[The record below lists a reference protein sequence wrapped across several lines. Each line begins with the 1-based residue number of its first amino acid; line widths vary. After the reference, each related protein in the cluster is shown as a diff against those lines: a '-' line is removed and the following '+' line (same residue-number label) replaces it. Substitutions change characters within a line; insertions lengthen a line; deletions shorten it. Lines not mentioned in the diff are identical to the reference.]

1 MEVPALRGG
10 RVKRIHKERDRL
22 LRRLGRITGLV
33 GAGAVLVCLML
44 PGVATPVELAIGSV
58 LSIAVAAFAGLHS
71 SRGALLPALGVV
83 AGSIALIIVLGNS
96 TVLDAATVTAMA
108 VSGGVTSA
116 AMAISLVVRPAGP
129 LFVAGLAGAV
139 LVAIWF
145 VAAQG
150 HDLRVVLVAT
160 TAGWAACTAIG
171 VWIDLAI
178 ADATDRIDEVGR
190 AHEAERLASEVEA
203 QQRQDARVLH
213 DTVLATL
220 SLLAHSGV
228 GVRQSALRQQAGDDA
243 RLLRQLRLGAP
254 LDAGSTAVFSPES
267 DDDVLS
273 TTFESVRQR
282 FARMGLDVNW
292 HGAGQLALPRETL
305 DALLG
310 AVGEC
315 LENVRRHSGV
325 NEADVTVTDDDRTV
339 RAMVSDAGNGF
350 EPDSVDGAR
359 LGYAES
365 VVGRLHSVGGR
376 ARVFSSPGSGTT
388 VMLEVPKP

>member
-1 MEVPALRGG
+1 M
-10 RVKRIHKERDRL
+10 KRIHKERDRL
-22 LRRLGRITGLV
+22 LRRLARVTGLV
-33 GAGAVLVCLML
+33 GAASAFVCVVMPGVTTPAELAVAVILSIAMAALVGVHTLRGAVL
-44 PGVATPVELAIGSV
+44 P
-58 LSIAVAAFAGLHS
+58 AV
-71 SRGALLPALGVV
+71 GVV
-83 AGSIALIIVLGNS
+83 AAAIAFIIVLGTTS
-96 TVLDAATVTAMA
+96 LLDPATTTAMA
-108 VSGGVTSA
+108 VTGGMTSA
-116 AMAISLVVRPAGP
+116 SVAIPLVVRERGTALVGG
-129 LFVAGLAGAV
+129 LLAGV
-139 LVAIWF
+139 LVAIWI
-145 VAAQG
+145 VSAWG
-150 HDLRVVLVAT
+150 HDLRAVAVGT
-160 TAGWAACTAIG
+160 VAGWAACMAIG
-171 VWIDLAI
+171 SWLKRAI
-178 ADATDRIDEVGR
+178 ADATERIEEVGR
-190 AHEAERLASEVEA
+190 AHRAERFASELEA

-228 GVRQSALRQQAGDDA
+228 GVGPSALRQQAGDDA

-254 LDAGSTAVFSPES
+254 LDAGSTAIFSPDS

-310 AVGEC
+310 ALGEC

-339 RAMVSDAGNGF
+339 RAMVTDTGSGF
-350 EPDSVDGAR
+350 EPEAVDGAR

-365 VVGRLHSVGGR
+365 VVGRLNTVGGR

>member
-1 MEVPALRGG
+1 
-10 RVKRIHKERDRL
+10 VKRIHKERDRL
-22 LRRLGRITGLV
+22 LRRLARIAGLI
-33 GAGAVLVCLML
+33 GTAGALACLLVPGTAAPGELAVSTLLCL
-44 PGVATPVELAIGSV
+44 GVAMLVV
-58 LSIAVAAFAGLHS
+58 LHTE
-71 SRGALLPALGVV
+71 RGALLPAIGVV
-83 AGSIALIIVLGNS
+83 VGAIAFIVVLGS
-96 TVLDAATVTAMA
+96 APVLDAGTATAMA
-108 VSGGVTSA
+108 TMGGVA
-116 AMAISLVVRPAGP
+116 AASVGTSLVVRHRGG
-129 LFVAGLAGAV
+129 LLVAALIAAV
-139 LVAIWF
+139 LCSIWI

-150 HDLRVVLVAT
+150 HDARAIVVT
-160 TAGWAACTAIG
+160 TFAGWAVSATLG
-171 VWIDLAI
+171 TWVDRAI
-178 ADATDRIDEVGR
+178 AHAAYRLEEVGR
-190 AHEAERLASEVEA
+190 AHEAERVASELEA

-228 GVRQSALRQQAGDDA
+228 GVGPSALRQQAGDDA
-243 RLLRQLRLGAP
+243 RLLRLLRLGAP
-254 LDAGSTAVFSPES
+254 LDAGSTAIFSPES

-292 HGAGQLALPRETL
+292 HGAGQLVLPRETL

-310 AVGEC
+310 ALGEC

-325 NEADVTVTDDDRTV
+325 KEADVTVTDDDRMV
-339 RAMVSDAGNGF
+339 RAMVTDTGAGF
-350 EPDSVDGAR
+350 EPEAIDGGR

-365 VVGRLHSVGGR
+365 VVGRLNTVGGR

>member
-1 MEVPALRGG
+1 M
-10 RVKRIHKERDRL
+10 KRIHKERDRL
-22 LRRLGRITGLV
+22 LRRLARVAGLV
-33 GAGAVLVCLML
+33 GAAGAFLCLVV
-44 PGVATPVELAIGSV
+44 PGATTPAELAVTVI
-58 LSIAVAAFAGLHS
+58 LSIAMAALVGVHTL
-71 SRGALLPALGVV
+71 RGAILPALGVV
-83 AGSIALIIVLGNS
+83 AAAIALIIVLGAAS
-96 TVLDAATVTAMA
+96 LLDPATATAMA
-108 VSGGVTSA
+108 VTGGVTSA
-116 AMAISLVVRPAGP
+116 SVAIPLIVRDHGRLLVGSL
-129 LFVAGLAGAV
+129 LGAV
-139 LVAIWF
+139 LVAIWI
-145 VAAQG
+145 VSAWG
-150 HDLRVVLVAT
+150 HDLGAVAVGT
-160 TAGWAACTAIG
+160 VSGWAACTALG
-171 VWIDLAI
+171 TWMNRAI
-178 ADATDRIDEVGR
+178 ADATERIEEVGR
-190 AHEAERLASEVEA
+190 AHRAERLASELEA

-228 GVRQSALRQQAGDDA
+228 GVGPSALRQQAGDDA

-254 LDAGSTAVFSPES
+254 LDAGSTAIFSPDS

-310 AVGEC
+310 ALGEC

-339 RAMVSDAGNGF
+339 RAMVTDTGSGF
-350 EPDSVDGAR
+350 EPEAVDGAR

-365 VVGRLHSVGGR
+365 VVGRLNTVGGR
-376 ARVFSSPGSGTT
+376 ARIFSSPGSGTT

>member
-1 MEVPALRGG
+1 
-10 RVKRIHKERDRL
+10 VKRIHKERDRL
-22 LRRLGRITGLV
+22 LRRLARMSGLV
-33 GAGAVLVCLML
+33 GAASALVCLMV
-44 PGVATPVELAIGSV
+44 PGAVRPIGLAIGAL
-58 LSIAVAAFAGLHS
+58 LSIAVGALVGLHS
-71 SRGALLPALGVV
+71 ARGALVPALGVV
-83 AGSIALIIVLGNS
+83 AGAMAFIV
-96 TVLDAATVTAMA
+96 TVGLSPTVDAATITAMA

-116 AMAISLVVRPAGP
+116 AVAISLVVRPKG
-129 LFVAGLAGAV
+129 LLLVTGLAAAV
-139 LVAIWF
+139 IVTIWVTAAI
-145 VAAQG
+145 G
-150 HDLRVVLVAT
+150 GMDLRAVAVAT
-160 TAGWAACTAIG
+160 VAGWAACVVLGIWT
-171 VWIDLAI
+171 DRAI
-178 ADATDRIDEVGR
+178 ADATGRIEEVGR
-190 AHEAERLASEVEA
+190 AHEAERLASELEA

-228 GVRQSALRQQAGDDA
+228 GVGPSALRQQAGDDA

-254 LDAGSTAVFSPES
+254 LDAGSTAIFSPES
-267 DDDVLS
+267 DDQVLS

-310 AVGEC
+310 ALGEC

-325 NEADVTVTDDDRTV
+325 NEADVTVTDDDHTV
-339 RAMVSDAGNGF
+339 RAMVTDAGAGF
-350 EPDSVDGAR
+350 EPESVDGAR

-365 VVGRLHSVGGR
+365 VVGRLHTVGGR
-376 ARVFSSPGSGTT
+376 ARIFSSPGSGTT

>member
-1 MEVPALRGG
+1 M
-10 RVKRIHKERDRL
+10 KRIHKERDRL
-22 LRRLGRITGLV
+22 LRRLARVSGLV
-33 GAGAVLVCLML
+33 GAASALVCLMV
-44 PGVATPVELAIGSV
+44 PGAVRPLGLAIGAL
-58 LSIAVAAFAGLHS
+58 LSIAVGALVGLHS
-71 SRGALLPALGVV
+71 ARGALLPALGVV
-83 AGSIALIIVLGNS
+83 AGAAAFIV
-96 TVLDAATVTAMA
+96 TVGLSPTANAATVTAIA

-116 AMAISLVVRPAGP
+116 AVAISLVVRPRG
-129 LFVAGLAGAV
+129 LLLVTGLAA
-139 LVAIWF
+139 
-145 VAAQG
+145 
-150 HDLRVVLVAT
+150 VVLVSIWVTAALGGNDLRAVAVAT
-160 TAGWAACTAIG
+160 VTGWAVCVVLGIWT
-171 VWIDLAI
+171 DRAI
-178 ADATDRIDEVGR
+178 ADATDRIAEVGR
-190 AHEAERLASEVEA
+190 AHEAERLASEFEA

-228 GVRQSALRQQAGDDA
+228 GVGPSALRQQAGDDA

-254 LDAGSTAVFSPES
+254 LDAGSTAIFSPES

-292 HGAGQLALPRETL
+292 HGAGRLALPRETL

-325 NEADVTVTDDDRTV
+325 NEADVTVTDDDHTV
-339 RAMVSDAGNGF
+339 RAMVTDAGTGF
-350 EPDSVDGAR
+350 EPEAVDGGR

-376 ARVFSSPGSGTT
+376 ARIFSSPGSGTT

>member
-1 MEVPALRGG
+1 M
-10 RVKRIHKERDRL
+10 KRIHKERDRL
-22 LRRLGRITGLV
+22 LRRLARVSGLV
-33 GAGAVLVCLML
+33 GAASALVCLMV
-44 PGVATPVELAIGSV
+44 PGAVRPLGLAIGAL
-58 LSIAVAAFAGLHS
+58 LSIAVGALVGLHS
-71 SRGALLPALGVV
+71 ARGALLPALGVV
-83 AGSIALIIVLGNS
+83 AGAAAFIV
-96 TVLDAATVTAMA
+96 TVGLSPTANAATVTAMA

-116 AMAISLVVRPAGP
+116 AVAISLVVRPRG
-129 LFVAGLAGAV
+129 LLLVTGLAA
-139 LVAIWF
+139 
-145 VAAQG
+145 
-150 HDLRVVLVAT
+150 VVLVSIWVTAALGGNDLRAVAVAT
-160 TAGWAACTAIG
+160 VTGWAVCVVLGIWT
-171 VWIDLAI
+171 DRAI
-178 ADATDRIDEVGR
+178 ADATDRIAEVGR
-190 AHEAERLASEVEA
+190 AHEAERLASEFEA

-228 GVRQSALRQQAGDDA
+228 GVGPSALRQQAGDDA

-254 LDAGSTAVFSPES
+254 LDAGSTAIFSPES

-292 HGAGQLALPRETL
+292 HGAGRLALPRETL

-325 NEADVTVTDDDRTV
+325 NVADVTVTDDDHTV
-339 RAMVSDAGNGF
+339 RAMVTDAGTGF
-350 EPDSVDGAR
+350 EPEAVDGGR

-376 ARVFSSPGSGTT
+376 ARIFSSPGSGTT